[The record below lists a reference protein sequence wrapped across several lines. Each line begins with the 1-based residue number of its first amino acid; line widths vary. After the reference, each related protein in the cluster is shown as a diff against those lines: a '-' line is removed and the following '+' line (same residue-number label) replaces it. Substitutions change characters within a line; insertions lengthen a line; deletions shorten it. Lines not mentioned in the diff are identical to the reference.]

1 MERGVVS
8 INEGKDTLLK
18 CPKPPIY
25 LTDAAKKHYKI
36 MGTYLAKRQRL
47 KDIYLTALEV
57 YAESAAQFE
66 WALREIQRL
75 NNENMG
81 TGYIQKFSS
90 GAKNISAEVTLKD
103 KAEDSILKCCKIFGL
118 DPKSDKDLKDVNP
131 GQYDLFDELLKRKMN
146 G

>member
-1 MERGVVS
+1 MEKGVVS
-8 INEGKDTLLK
+8 INEGKDTLLE

-25 LTDAAKKHYKI
+25 LTDSAKKHYKL

-66 WALREIQRL
+66 WAVREIQRL
-75 NNENMG
+75 NKEKIG
-81 TGYIQKFSS
+81 SGYIQKFTS

-103 KAEDSILKCCKIFGL
+103 KSEDSILKCCKIFGL
-118 DPKSDKDLKDVNP
+118 DPKSDKELKETNP
-131 GQYDLFDELLKRKMN
+131 GQFDLFDQLMKVKN

>member
-1 MERGVVS
+1 
-8 INEGKDTLLK
+8 
-18 CPKPPIY
+18 
-25 LTDAAKKHYKI
+25 
-36 MGTYLAKRQRL
+36 MGTYLAKRERL

-75 NNENMG
+75 NNEKMG